1 MDESYIYTI
10 EKKKYG
16 HPKKEGRKLPFSHH
30 NFGFLP
36 QKLLSLLKPFLR
48 PKELFSLSLNLF
60 LSLNLKLLFLYPLNT
75 TKDRDAYAVAKLAV
89 GKDEPGSFLKAM
101 SWGLVFQSY
110 LLCKGRHSRC
120 CRPSRKKSLQ
130 SKIRSQRDLRVPP
143 YASEPKT

>member
-36 QKLLSLLKPFLR
+36 QKLLSLLKPFVR
-48 PKELFSLSLNLF
+48 PKELFSLSFTLF

-75 TKDRDAYAVAKLAV
+75 TKDRDAYAVAKLVA
-89 GKDEPGSFLKAM
+89 GKDEPRSLL
-101 SWGLVFQSY
+101 SEVF
-110 LLCKGRHSRC
+110 
-120 CRPSRKKSLQ
+120 
-130 SKIRSQRDLRVPP
+130 SKQCLGDGCFRV
-143 YASEPKT
+143 TL